1 MICYRGE
8 KDIYNLSGG
17 NIHCTNL
24 INPGKLTNPLQDQS
38 EAALYTFLGQEQ
50 LRPGEPDQLK
60 HDWTVGR
67 SGGMP
72 TNVNSDRAWEIPWD
86 RAWLR
91 RGHMRVFHGSVK
103 WTGWYIDNI
112 DKILIVT
119 YYSKNVTLSWQLAW
133 KKCYSICPFVCIFII
148 CFLKTNS
155 EWFKKLPA
163 QEG

>member
-60 HDWTVGR
+60 HD
-67 SGGMP
+67 GGQERRHA
-72 TNVNSDRAWEIPWD
+72 NQCE
-86 RAWLR
+86 LR
-91 RGHMRVFHGSVK
+91 PGLRDPLGQGGIEAGS
-103 WTGWYIDNI
+103 YESI
-112 DKILIVT
+112 
-119 YYSKNVTLSWQLAW
+119 SWQCQVNRL
-133 KKCYSICPFVCIFII
+133 IH
-148 CFLKTNS
+148 
-155 EWFKKLPA
+155 
-163 QEG
+163 